1 MNSSSARVLA
11 DLEEL
16 AALTTDERGA
26 QRVAWGPVWRKTREW
41 FTAKL
46 AALGLVPE
54 RDGAGNLWATVR
66 GASAKS
72 LVIGSH
78 LDSVPGGGWLDGC
91 LGVLSGLEV
100 LRLALERG
108 TPPLTIHL
116 VDWADEEGARFGR
129 SLAGSAASAGA
140 LDAHA
145 ELAHL
150 VDRAGVKLPDALAEN
165 GITLDGMATAR
176 AYFDALDAVAYLELH
191 IEQGPVL
198 QELKRPTG
206 VVLGTMGVER
216 YSLEFVGQ
224 AAHSGAAPI
233 HLRKDAFLAAAEFAL
248 GCRAISIKYS
258 GKTPRTRVVATCG
271 VVKVEPNFV
280 TAVPG
285 STEISIDLRA
295 LDGKVL
301 KRMLAD
307 AKVVAAKAAKK
318 HLAKVT
324 WSPLLHITP
333 RLFDETLIGF
343 VRDAVQRGHG
353 SRARVAVGAAPR
365 CLGDGRRRADRD
377 GVRAVEPGRVA
388 HPDRGHAAPCARQ
401 VDPRVPRHGRPH
413 ARAPRRHRRAPWRR
427 PHASP
432 RALAPRPC
440 VIAGPGRRRIGPHER
455 EREQRPTFT
464 GQSARRARTAPGVA
478 PMRARNRLVRCD
490 WLAKPVAAAMSARA
504 ASPSISI
511 TSAWRR
517 RSSRR

>member
-1 MNSSSARVLA
+1 MRAMNESSARVIA

-16 AALTTDERGA
+16 AKLTTDERGA
-26 QRVAWGPVWRKTREW
+26 QRVAWGPTWRKTREW

-46 AALGLVPE
+46 AELGLTP
-54 RDGAGNLWATVR
+54 RLDGAANMWTTLP
-66 GASAKS
+66 GASSKS
-72 LVIGSH
+72 IVLGSH

-91 LGVLSGLEV
+91 LGVLAGLEV
-100 LRLALERG
+100 LRREKAKG

-129 SLAGSAASAGA
+129 SLTGSAASAGT

-165 GITLDGMATAR
+165 GITLDGMGTAR
-176 AYFDALDAVAYLELH
+176 AFWDTLDAVAYLELH

-198 QELKRPTG
+198 EEIKAPVG

-216 YSLEFVGQ
+216 YNLRFQGQ

-248 GCRAISIKYS
+248 ACRAISIKYS
-258 GKTPRTRVVATCG
+258 GKTPKSRVVATCG

-301 KRMLAD
+301 KKMLAD
-307 AKVVAAKAAKK
+307 AKAASKVAAKK
-318 HLAKVT
+318 HLATVT

-333 RLFDETLIGF
+333 RPFDPTLMRF
-343 VRDAVQRGHG
+343 VSDSIKEVCGGKAPELPSGPLHDAAEMAAIVPTAMVFAMSSPGVSHTRIEDTPRPALDKSCRAFFSTVERALAHYASGG
-353 SRARVAVGAAPR
+353 GESRVKSARSKARSATRARSSRARR
-365 CLGDGRRRADRD
+365 
-377 GVRAVEPGRVA
+377 
-388 HPDRGHAAPCARQ
+388 
-401 VDPRVPRHGRPH
+401 
-413 ARAPRRHRRAPWRR
+413 
-427 PHASP
+427 
-432 RALAPRPC
+432 
-440 VIAGPGRRRIGPHER
+440 
-455 EREQRPTFT
+455 
-464 GQSARRARTAPGVA
+464 
-478 PMRARNRLVRCD
+478 
-490 WLAKPVAAAMSARA
+490 
-504 ASPSISI
+504 
-511 TSAWRR
+511 
-517 RSSRR
+517 